1 MPQASVR
8 ILLDSLEFD
17 QNISR
22 ARFRDHFFGTRFA
35 EEKYKRKAWELELPK
50 SWCVASVEEFRIN

>member
-22 ARFRDHFFGTRFA
+22 ARFRDQFFGTGLA
-35 EEKYKRKAWELELPK
+35 EEKCKRKTWELGLPK
-50 SWCVASVEEFRIN
+50 S